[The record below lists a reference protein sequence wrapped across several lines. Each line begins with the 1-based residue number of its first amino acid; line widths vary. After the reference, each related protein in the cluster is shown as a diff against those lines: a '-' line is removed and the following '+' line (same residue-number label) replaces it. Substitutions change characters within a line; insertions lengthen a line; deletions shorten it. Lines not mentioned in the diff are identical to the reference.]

1 MNPFPSVVAALVAL
15 CLPALVADAAP
26 PTEPAAPGCP
36 VVRVLGGDTL
46 EVKIDGRAL
55 ALSLVGVRVPQNAT
69 DTARGEPYADEAALF
84 LANLLKGERVR
95 IESTRL
101 PGPRRGVTFAYVYR
115 LPDGLFVNLE
125 VVRQGYGRMER
136 RFPFDKADLFAA
148 AERAAR
154 TAGKG
159 LWGPAPGSRVES
171 RLGARVAALETQLR
185 ELTERIE
192 ALEVAPRKAVAAAVK
207 KEPDAAKIT
216 VYLSGLSRQYHR
228 KGCRYLGAG
237 ARALSLKEARE
248 RGYTPCRVCH
258 PPQ

>member
-1 MNPFPSVVAALVAL
+1 MRLFPAVVAVTFAL
-15 CLPALVADAAP
+15 CPVAVAADAAP
-26 PTEPAAPGCP
+26 TPEAAPGHA
-36 VVRVLGGDTL
+36 VARVLAGDAL
-46 EVKIDGRAL
+46 EVRMDGRTVT
-55 ALSLVGVRVPQNAT
+55 LSLMGVRVAQRAT
-69 DTARGEPYADEAALF
+69 DTAPGEPYAEEATLF
-84 LANLLKGERVR
+84 LENLLKGERVQF
-95 IESTRL
+95 EPTR
-101 PGPRRGVTFAYVYR
+101 PAAARGGVTPAFVYR

-136 RFPFDKADLFAA
+136 RFPFAKADLFAA
-148 AERAAR
+148 AERTARAAR
-154 TAGKG
+154 KG
-159 LWGPAPGSRVES
+159 LWGPPPRSRADA

-185 ELTERIE
+185 ALAERIE
-192 ALEVAPRKAVAAAVK
+192 ALEAASPKAATATVK